1 MQINNQGRDHE
12 NDHQSQCSEGLFC
25 SLFPKVPP
33 CLKFYLNGTRVQ
45 PLPWSFRKLL
55 RWKSNNTTPKVV
67 MLALMRS
74 HFQSSDRERTQ
85 GLEEFNFIPKTFCI
99 PSELDLLEK
108 EWLAEGEPHY
118 WIIKPPA
125 KARGIGIQVAT
136 KWSQIIKADDV
147 IVQKYISNPFLIN
160 NVKFDLRIYVFLYSV
175 YPLIVYVHKE
185 GLVRFASH
193 QTLSVLWQYMSNNGI
208 DWIPLWEKIK
218 DIVVKTCIS
227 AEHNMKEAVKT
238 FCTSPYNV
246 QELFGF
252 DIILDENL
260 KPWLLENILK
270 SGVVCEIV
278 NLIATPDFLP
288 INIVC
293 PQVAHPHLS
302 EKLTQCSSDDSCR
315 GTADSALFQNQRCPH
330 YPFLSLQPS
339 SPIKARKKSCPH
351 APPHPSDED
360 K

>member
-1 MQINNQGRDHE
+1 MQ
-12 NDHQSQCSEGLFC
+12 
-25 SLFPKVPP
+25 
-33 CLKFYLNGTRVQ
+33 
-45 PLPWSFRKLL
+45 
-55 RWKSNNTTPKVV
+55 
-67 MLALMRS
+67 
-74 HFQSSDRERTQ
+74 RTQ
-85 GLEEFNFIPKTFCI
+85 GLEEFDFIPKTFCI

-136 KWSQIIKADDV
+136 KWLQIIRADDV
-147 IVQKYISNPFLIN
+147 IVQKYILSPFLIN

-193 QTLSVLWQYMSNNGI
+193 QYKTSPYNTDDQFMHLTNYSINRKSADYRRNSDAEQASGHKWTLSVLWQYMSNNGI
-208 DWIPLWEKIK
+208 DWMPLWEKIK

-227 AEHNMKEAVKT
+227 VEYNMKEAVKT

-260 KPWLLENILK
+260 KPWLL
-270 SGVVCEIV
+270 
-278 NLIATPDFLP
+278 
-288 INIVC
+288 
-293 PQVAHPHLS
+293 
-302 EKLTQCSSDDSCR
+302 
-315 GTADSALFQNQRCPH
+315 
-330 YPFLSLQPS
+330 
-339 SPIKARKKSCPH
+339 
-351 APPHPSDED
+351 
-360 K
+360 